1 MFKKLILGITLVSAM
16 VACTDDYTDWSAPQQ
31 NPQPEIATFGNGS
44 VAAVKLIDFA
54 TLDETLDSVQV
65 CTIQAPTSSDAAY
78 ASPYYLLHLG
88 ESVYEI
94 GASGKMAVAD
104 LKYFVESTFGKAPY
118 ERTMEAT
125 LEQWIS
131 NGATSVKTATSEPFA
146 IKAKLL
152 APELYPNLYLIGAPS
167 EWNPTCTTMP
177 FAHSDMNVYDD
188 PVFTITFPVAD
199 GDCWFAFADDKTVET
214 GDWSNVFGAL
224 EGNGLNLV
232 GETGHFDRRSALSDD
247 GSFKVT
253 VAGDAKYVKFTVM
266 SSIPPISSRKSVTAN
281 TSISLVLPTVGAR
294 QPRNFSRLPTTAFTP
309 ALYTVL
315 TPMDGA
321 TSSSSRPFRVLG
333 MVKSTADTS
342 QPSTM
347 PL

>member
-1 MFKKLILGITLVSAM
+1 M

-152 APELYPNLYLIGAPS
+152 A
-167 EWNPTCTTMP
+167 
-177 FAHSDMNVYDD
+177 
-188 PVFTITFPVAD
+188 
-199 GDCWFAFADDKTVET
+199 
-214 GDWSNVFGAL
+214 
-224 EGNGLNLV
+224 LN
-232 GETGHFDRRSALSDD
+232 
-247 GSFKVT
+247 
-253 VAGDAKYVKFTVM
+253 
-266 SSIPPISSRKSVTAN
+266 SIP
-281 TSISLVLPTVGAR
+281 TSISLVHLLNGIPPA
-294 QPRNFSRLPTTAFTP
+294 PLCLSHTAT
-309 ALYTVL
+309 
-315 TPMDGA
+315 
-321 TSSSSRPFRVLG
+321 
-333 MVKSTADTS
+333 
-342 QPSTM
+342 
-347 PL
+347 